1 MVRKKK
7 LTKNQKKQRI
17 QLSLTTLLVGVAFLM
32 GLFFGDNPY
41 NTDYFVNKWQAIT
54 DELTMTFSKLNHGSS
69 GESSSASE
77 GTIRFFDVGQ
87 GSATLMQASDG
98 TNILID
104 TGRYDDSAQRIL
116 GYLDQ
121 YIGTGGT
128 IDLLIFTHN
137 DADHIGN
144 GDLVLDY
151 FQVEEVWM
159 NGVDHTTKVYE
170 DVLDAIS
177 ESNALYY
184 EPKAQEI
191 KNVGPFRIE
200 VLNPSKTD
208 GTDDQNEESIV
219 TRTIL
224 NETSILISGDVSS
237 NVERKLIKENQTLN
251 SDVLLIGHHGS
262 RDSNS
267 NEWLS
272 AIDPKVGIVQAGK
285 DNTYGHPHKE
295 TLLRMKNLGIPLYNT
310 VDNGTVTIN
319 IDKTDELNI
328 NPEKE

>member
-1 MVRKKK
+1 MARNKK
-7 LTKNQKKQRI
+7 LTKKQKKQRI
-17 QLSLTTLLVGVAFLM
+17 QITLTTLLVGVAFLM

-41 NTDYFVNKWQAIT
+41 NTGYFLNKWQAVT
-54 DELTMTFSKLNHGSS
+54 NELTKTFSILNQ
-69 GESSSASE
+69 ESSSESSNVSE
-77 GTIRFFDVGQ
+77 GTVRFFDVGQ

-104 TGRYDDSAQRIL
+104 TGRYDDSNQRIL

-144 GDLVLDY
+144 GDLILDY
-151 FQVEEVWM
+151 YQVEEVWM

-208 GTDDQNEESIV
+208 VTDDQNEESIV
-219 TRTIL
+219 TRTTL
-224 NETSILISGDVSS
+224 NETSIMISGDVSS
-237 NVERKLIKENQTLN
+237 DVERRLIKQNQVLN
-251 SDVLLIGHHGS
+251 SDIVLIGHHGS
-262 RDSNS
+262 RDSS
-267 NEWLS
+267 SSEWLS
-272 AIDPKVGIVQAGK
+272 ATDPRVGIVQAGK

-295 TLLRMKNLGIPLYNT
+295 TLLRIKNQGIPLYNS
-310 VDNGTVTIN
+310 VDNGTITVN
-319 IDKTDELNI
+319 IDETDELDI
-328 NPEKE
+328 QTEKE